1 MSQAP
6 QGTDKSAYE
15 ALISRIADQEPQ
27 FGWSTDRSLVEHAKP
42 FTDEEL
48 ALVCSMHAQA
58 VTDEL
63 ALDPTLI
70 ARYLRCEINSDQ
82 LLAQLREATERAVS
96 EALVSDVLNECD
108 NRAERSYERQIENFH
123 DGGCMTPAE
132 RMLHD
137 MGVARLLK

>member
-1 MSQAP
+1 VTRAP
-6 QGTDKSAYE
+6 DALAYRD
-15 ALISRIADQEPQ
+15 LISRIADQEPH
-27 FGWSTDRSLVEHAKP
+27 FGWSSNRPLVKLTKP

-48 ALVCSMHAQA
+48 ALVCSLHAQA

-70 ARYLRCEINSDQ
+70 ARYLRREINSDQ
-82 LLAQLREATERAVS
+82 LLAHLREATERAVC
-96 EALVSDVLNECD
+96 EALISDVLAECD
-108 NRAERSYERQIENFH
+108 NRAERAYERQIEDFH
-123 DGGCMTPAE
+123 DGGCMTPTE